1 MFGLSYKTVA
11 SFAIIFILSISTA
24 LLKLL
29 PDIFQPKDF
38 IVYQV
43 WLIGLWIFI
52 MILPRK
58 VGTILDIPNI
68 SPVSKK

>member
-1 MFGLSYKTVA
+1 MLGFSYKTV
-11 SFAIIFILSISTA
+11 LSAGIAFLLLISTA

-29 PDIFQPKDF
+29 PDIFDPKDF

-43 WLIGLWIFI
+43 WLLGIWIFI

-58 VGTILDIPNI
+58 TGTILDIPI
-68 SPVSKK
+68 VSPISKK

>member
-1 MFGLSYKTVA
+1 MFGFSYKQV
-11 SFAIIFILSISTA
+11 LSAGIAFLLLISTA

-43 WLIGLWIFI
+43 WLLGIWIFI
-52 MILPRK
+52 MVLPRK
-58 VGTILDIPNI
+58 VGTILDIKMDSLI
-68 SPVSKK
+68 SKK

>member
-1 MFGLSYKTVA
+1 MFGFSYKQV
-11 SFAIIFILSISTA
+11 LSAGIGFLLLISTA

-43 WLIGLWIFI
+43 WLIGIWIFI
-52 MILPRK
+52 MVLPRK
-58 VGTILDIPNI
+58 VGTILDIKMDSSI
-68 SPVSKK
+68 SKK